1 MTTSASP
8 RSRRI
13 VIGGRGSA
21 LSRIQAVLVG
31 EALARAHPGLDVRY
45 AFSAAPA
52 DLPYAEAGDVPMP
65 AHACTPI
72 GTINRGGGFAVHL
85 HDQLDAGD
93 IDVAVHSWKDLP
105 LPERATT
112 TIDATLPRADARD
125 VLVFSR
131 DALRRFAAGEGDGVL
146 RVLSCSAR
154 RRSNLRP
161 FLEWAL
167 PFRPRA
173 LEFPP
178 VRGDIERRLAALHA
192 GRGHAVVIAKAALDR
207 MLLAPSPQFDA
218 TRARVRAALERC
230 RLMVVPL
237 AANPAAP
244 GQGALAIEVRRDRV
258 DLRALLATVNDA
270 ATFRLVQAER
280 ARLATLGDDDTPIG
294 ITALD
299 LGFGDV
305 EFFGGE
311 YQGQRVDQVG
321 LRRHAALPRPRSAAA
336 VWCGDAHGADP
347 FRRLPLE
354 PAPATD
360 AATGL
365 LVARAEA
372 LPARWTPHER
382 QCIWTPGL
390 ATWRRLAARGI
401 WVNGSD
407 ESLGETAAAEV
418 RHFFPDMTRWIK
430 LSHDAGFDPGRAELL
445 PTYRLERVRAPLA
458 VHDRTH
464 FFWTSGSQFLE
475 YLRAMP
481 GLAQAALHGC
491 GPGNSLRQLRATLGA
506 QAPNVRPF
514 LSAAQFRSELLA

>member
-1 MTTSASP
+1 MTRGATASRP
-8 RSRRI
+8 L

-31 EALARAHPGLDVRY
+31 DALQRAHPGLEVRY

-65 AHACTPI
+65 AHATTPI

-85 HDQLDAGD
+85 HGQLDAGD
-93 IDVAVHSWKDLP
+93 IDLAVHSWKDLP
-105 LPERATT
+105 LPERAAT
-112 TIDATLPRADARD
+112 TIEATLPRADARD
-125 VLVFSR
+125 LLVFSR
-131 DALRRFAAGEGDGVL
+131 EALRRFAAGEGDGVL

-154 RRSNLRP
+154 RRSNLAP
-161 FLEWAL
+161 FLQWAL

-173 LEFPP
+173 VEFPP

-207 MLLAPSPQFDA
+207 MLLAPTPQFDA

-230 RLMVVPL
+230 RIMVVPL

-244 GQGALAIEVRRDRV
+244 GQGALAIEMRRDRA
-258 DLRALLATVNDA
+258 DLRELLAPINDG
-270 ATFRLVQAER
+270 ATFRLVKAER
-280 ARLATLGDDDTPIG
+280 SRLAALGDDDTPVG

-311 YQGQRVDQVG
+311 YQGRRIDEVG
-321 LRRHAALPRPRSAAA
+321 LRRHAALPRPRAAGA
-336 VWCGDAHGADP
+336 VWCGDAPGADP

-354 PAPATD
+354 PATPATD
-360 AATGL
+360 PATGL

-372 LPARWTPHER
+372 LPPHWTPHEL
-382 QCIWTPGL
+382 QCLWTPGL
-390 ATWRRLAARGI
+390 VTWRRLAARGI

-407 ESLGETAAAEV
+407 ESLGETGAADV
-418 RHFFPDMTRWIK
+418 RHYFPALTRWIK
-430 LSHDAGFDPGRAELL
+430 LSHEAGFDPARAELL
-445 PTYRLERVRAPLA
+445 PTYRLERVRAPLDVGA
-458 VHDRTH
+458 HTH

-481 GLAQAALHGC
+481 GLAHAALHGC
-491 GPGNSLRQLRATLGA
+491 GPGNTLRQLRATLGA

-514 LSAAQFRSELLA
+514 LSAAQFRRELLA

>member
-1 MTTSASP
+1 MARLQP
-8 RSRRI
+8 L

-31 EALARAHPGLDVRY
+31 DALCRAHPGLEVRY

-65 AHACTPI
+65 AHAATPI
-72 GTINRGGGFAVHL
+72 GSINRGGGFAVHL

-93 IDVAVHSWKDLP
+93 IDLAVHSWKDLP

-112 TIDATLPRADARD
+112 AIEATLPRADARD

-131 DALRRFAAGEGDGVL
+131 EALRRFAAGEGVL

-161 FLEWAL
+161 FLAWAL
-167 PFRPRA
+167 PFQPRA
-173 LEFPP
+173 IEFPP

-192 GRGHAVVIAKAALDR
+192 GQGHAVVIAKAALDR
-207 MLLAPSPQFDA
+207 MLLAPAPQFDA
-218 TRARVRAALERC
+218 TRARVRAALQRC
-230 RLMVVPL
+230 QLMVVPL

-244 GQGALAIEVRRDRV
+244 GQGALAIEARRDRA
-258 DLRALLATVNDA
+258 DLRALLSAVNDA

-280 ARLATLGDDDTPIG
+280 ARLATLGDDDTPVG

-305 EFFGGE
+305 EFLGGE
-311 YQGQRVDQVG
+311 YQGQRVDHVG
-321 LRRHAALPRPRSAAA
+321 LRRHAALPRPRDAAA
-336 VWCGDAHGADP
+336 VWCGDAPGADP
-347 FRRLPLE
+347 FRRLPLA

-372 LPARWTPHER
+372 LPPHWIPHER

-390 ATWRRLAARGI
+390 TTWRRLAARGI

-407 ESLGETAAAEV
+407 ESLGETAAADV
-418 RHFFPDMTRWIK
+418 RHFFPDMQRWIK

-445 PTYRLERVRAPLA
+445 PTYRLERARAPLA

-481 GLAQAALHGC
+481 GLAQAAVHGC
-491 GPGNSLRQLRATLGA
+491 GPGNTLRQLRATLGA